1 MVIPFFIGNFLQ
13 NLYNR
18 MMNKNGLIICIG
30 LLCVVLSS
38 CREDRPP
45 NIVYVLADDLGI
57 GDVSIYNLDGKI
69 KTPHID
75 EIATGGMRFTDAHS
89 GSAVCTPTRY
99 GILTGRYSWR
109 GSMKSGV
116 TWSYDSSIIERD
128 RMTVASMLQT
138 AGYETACIGKWH
150 LGLDWV
156 QDTTGKWPVDFNQ
169 KVTNGPLEHGFDY
182 FYGIPASLDIPPY
195 VYVENDRVTAQPD
208 KETENTSDYGWWR
221 KGPTG
226 SDFDHETVLQQFSER
241 SARYIKDH
249 KEEPFF
255 LYLPLSAPHTPILP
269 DAKNKGK
276 SGLSEYGDFVMT
288 VDDVIGNVLAALKEN
303 GLEENTLIF
312 FASDNGCAPYA
323 GTVEMEKMGH
333 YSSLNYRGYKAEIY
347 EGGHRIPF
355 MVKWPN
361 QIRPNSVS
369 NETVCLTDLMAT
381 VAHVLNVNLP
391 DNAGEDSYDIS
402 PVLIQDKLKS
412 SLREA
417 TVHHSMDGSFAIRKD
432 NWKLILTKGTGGWKS
447 EALTKQLAEAQYPYQ
462 LYDLT
467 EDVGEKNNL
476 YEQNQE
482 KVEELWA
489 LLKDYVASGRSTP
502 GKDQP
507 YVKTD
512 QWPGMEWMN

>member
-1 MVIPFFIGNFLQ
+1 
-13 NLYNR
+13 
-18 MMNKNGLIICIG
+18 MMFRKGLIICASLFCIA
-30 LLCVVLSS
+30 LSS

-45 NIVYVLADDLGI
+45 NIVYILADDLGI
-57 GDVSIYNLDGKI
+57 GDVSIYNPDGKI

-75 EIATGGMRFTDAHS
+75 EIAATGMRFTDAHS

-99 GILTGRYSWR
+99 GLLTGRYSWR
-109 GSMKSGV
+109 GNMKSGV
-116 TWSYDSSIIERD
+116 TWSYDSSIIEKD

-138 AGYETACIGKWH
+138 VGYETACIGKWH
-150 LGLDWV
+150 LGLDWA

-169 KVTNGPLEHGFDY
+169 KVSNGPLEHGFDY

-208 KETENTSDYGWWR
+208 RETENTSDYGWWR
-221 KGPTG
+221 NGPTG

-241 SARYIKDH
+241 SAKYIKEH
-249 KEEPFF
+249 KDDPFF

-269 DAKNKGK
+269 DAKNQGK
-276 SGLSEYGDFVMT
+276 SGLNEYGDFVLT

-312 FASDNGCAPYA
+312 FASDNGCAPFA
-323 GTVEMEKMGH
+323 GTEEMEKAGH

-355 MVKWPN
+355 MIKWSN

-381 VAHVLNVNLP
+381 LAHVLNVDLP
-391 DNAGEDSYDIS
+391 SNAAEDSYNIS
-402 PVLIQDKLKS
+402 PVLIEDKLKN

-417 TVHHSMDGSFAIRKD
+417 TVHHSMDGSYAIRKD

-447 EALTKQLAEAQYPYQ
+447 EALTKQIAEAQYPYQ
-462 LYDLT
+462 LYNLAD
-467 EDVGEKNNL
+467 DIGEKNNL
-476 YEQNQE
+476 YGENPE
-482 KVEELWA
+482 KVQELLS
-489 LLKDYVASGRSTP
+489 LLKGYVTSGRSTP
-502 GKDQP
+502 GKSQD

-512 QWPGMEWMN
+512 KWPGLAWMD